1 MEIHQQIFVEMKRI
15 LMAVTS
21 RNSEMSSTCP
31 LFAPDESELTER
43 LKKIAKAQETV
54 DEGVAKLRELTK
66 DRLKSY
72 SDPEVL
78 LLIHLIAGVWASDT
92 SLRVDSTS
100 ITDIV
105 GANRPE
111 DVATLA
117 LGILNHSSP
126 LFRVISVAWEGGRH
140 RCGNYSFGVHDF
152 EGLHML
158 FLGQWK
164 RTSL

>member
-1 MEIHQQIFVEMKRI
+1 MEIHQQVFVELKRI

-21 RNSEMSSTCP
+21 RNSELSNTCP
-31 LFAPDESELTER
+31 LFAPDEDELNER
-43 LKKIAKAQETV
+43 LRKAAKAQEEV
-54 DEGVAKLRELTK
+54 DTGVAKLRELTK

-72 SDPEVL
+72 SNAEVL
-78 LLIHLIAGVWASDT
+78 LLVHLIAGVWASES
-92 SLRVDSTS
+92 SLRADSSS

-126 LFRVISVAWEGGRH
+126 IFRTISVVWEGGRH
-140 RCGNYSFGVHDF
+140 RSGNYSFSIHDC

-164 RTSL
+164 RPTA